1 MTHPTQRSQYLLAQ
15 EHITDKEI
23 DELYDFASELQ
34 LQLSEFREYDKK
46 YRSLETVNTE
56 ESEKQRAEILN
67 ACTLILEKLTTILKD
82 MENRNGAIS
91 ELLVKA
97 KGALEEKLDIEKK

>member
-1 MTHPTQRSQYLLAQ
+1 MNNSTQRSQYLLNQ

-34 LQLSEFREYDKK
+34 LQLNDFREYDKK
-46 YRSLETVNTE
+46 YRSLETVNTV
-56 ESEKQRAEILN
+56 ESEKERANILS
-67 ACTLILEKLTTILKD
+67 ACTLILEKLTTILAD
-82 MENRNGAIS
+82 MQNRNSAVS
-91 ELLVKA
+91 ELLIKA

>member
-1 MTHPTQRSQYLLAQ
+1 MANQTQGSQYLLAQ

-23 DELYDFASELQ
+23 DELYDFAGELQ

-46 YRSLETVNTE
+46 YRSLETVNTAG
-56 ESEKQRAEILN
+56 SEKERAEILN

-82 MENRNGAIS
+82 MASRNDLNFAVYNKTRTYTRTIF
-91 ELLVKA
+91 A
-97 KGALEEKLDIEKK
+97 TKLS

>member
-1 MTHPTQRSQYLLAQ
+1 MANQTQGSQYLLAQ

-23 DELYDFASELQ
+23 DELYDFAGELQ

-46 YRSLETVNTE
+46 YRSLETVNTAG
-56 ESEKQRAEILN
+56 SEKERAEILN

-82 MENRNGAIS
+82 MGNRNGAIS
-91 ELLVKA
+91 ELLTKA
-97 KGALEEKLDIEKK
+97 KGALEEKLETEQK

>member
-46 YRSLETVNTE
+46 YRSLETVNTI
-56 ESEKQRAEILN
+56 ESEKERAEILN
-67 ACTLILEKLTTILKD
+67 ACALILEKLTTILRD
-82 MENRNGAIS
+82 MNNRNIAIS
-91 ELLVKA
+91 ELLTKA
-97 KGALEEKLDIEKK
+97 KGALEEKLDIE